1 MTRGEPL
8 RATIA
13 DVAVAAGVSKATVSR
28 FLNHRERLLSPAIAA
43 RVEQAIAALGYS
55 PHPMAQALSH
65 GRTRLI
71 GLVVADIANPYSVAV
86 LRGAERACQAAGYL
100 VMLFNL
106 GPSASANAVDGE
118 RAAIEALAGYR
129 VDGFILNTLGGHG
142 TGDGA
147 DGLAD
152 VLARYGKPAVLVD
165 RRHEA
170 LAADLVALDNAGAM
184 RMACAHLQ
192 ERGYRRL
199 LYVTEPQR
207 AISTRRERV
216 AAFQAF
222 LEAHAGEMTGD
233 VFESEEGDAGGL
245 DNALRMLRRE
255 AGDGQ
260 RRKRSRA
267 TGSAQSS
274 TTETETETT
283 KTTGTAVIAGN
294 AVVTLRVAAAVARLG
309 WRWGTG
315 LGFIGFDDADWSPLI
330 GPGLSAIAQ
339 PTDAIG
345 HAAAS
350 HLIDRLR
357 GLDAPPREL
366 RLPATLI
373 PRDSSRRR

>member
-1 MTRGEPL
+1 VTGGEPP

-28 FLNHRERLLSPAIAA
+28 FFNHRERLLSPAIAA
-43 RVEQAIAALGYS
+43 RVAQAIAALGYS

-100 VMLFNL
+100 MVVFNL
-106 GPSASANAVDGE
+106 GRAANAADGE
-118 RAAIEALAGYR
+118 RAAIEALAGHR

-152 VLARYGKPAVLVD
+152 VLARHGKPAVLVD

-184 RMACAHLQ
+184 RLACEHLR

-199 LYVTEPQR
+199 LCVTEPQR

-233 VFESEEGDAGGL
+233 VFESEEGDARGL
-245 DNALRMLRRE
+245 DAALRMLRRE

-260 RRKRSRA
+260 RRTRNRA
-267 TGSAQSS
+267 TGSAKSPTTPTG
-274 TTETETETT
+274 TTE
-283 KTTGTAVIAGN
+283 TTGTAVIAGN

-309 WRWGTG
+309 WRWGG
-315 LGFIGFDDADWSPLI
+315 ELGFVGFDDADWSPLI

-345 HAAAS
+345 HAAAAC
-350 HLIDRLR
+350 LIERLR

-366 RLPATLI
+366 RLPATLMAR
-373 PRDSSRRR
+373 PSSQRR